1 MKKTTFLLIT
11 IFQTGFVYSQSVL
24 SLEDCYARAIEVH
37 PVSGDNI
44 LLESMTLLKLQ
55 NHNAFYYPQFDL
67 YAQATYQSD
76 VTSVDVSIPGID
88 IPKPSNDQYKIA
100 MDISQVIYDGGL
112 TKSRKQLEK
121 QQLETAVKQTEVT
134 LHQLKEMVNSVFFTI
149 LLLQEQEKILDLMT
163 EVLDERVSVARSA
176 VKNGVMMESEL
187 LSLLAEQLKLKQ
199 QVAEMN
205 ISKETGLIV
214 LAELLEM
221 EFDEGMELVVPAV
234 DIDRNS
240 DISRPEVGLFESQI
254 SQFGLSSDIIRSSRR
269 PKVYAFSQVGYGRP
283 GLNMLSDEFDPYYLV
298 GARIS
303 WNPFDWRQSKREREM
318 LLLKQGQVTNQMEA
332 FTRNV
337 NIELERAQSDIKKFE
352 KLMALD
358 ETIIEMRS
366 RIVQSST
373 SKLDNGVINPADY
386 ISDLNAE
393 KQARIDYEI
402 HRMKWLKAQADYAV
416 KKGQ

>member
-1 MKKTTFLLIT
+1 MKRTTFLLIT
-11 IFQTGFVYSQSVL
+11 IFQTGFVYSQSTL

-37 PVSGDNI
+37 PVSGDNV

-149 LLLQEQEKILDLMT
+149 LLLQEQEKILDLMI

-176 VKNGVMMESEL
+176 VKNGVMMESDL

-199 QVAEMN
+199 QVTEMN

-240 DISRPEVGLFESQI
+240 DISRPEIGLFESQI

-303 WNPFDWRQSKREREM
+303 WNPFDWKQSKREREM

-352 KLMALD
+352 KLMTLD

-393 KQARIDYEI
+393 KQARIDEEI

>member
-1 MKKTTFLLIT
+1 MKRTTFLLIT
-11 IFQTGFVYSQSVL
+11 IFQTGFVYSQFTL

-37 PVSGDNI
+37 PVSGDNV

-149 LLLQEQEKILDLMT
+149 LLLQEQEKILDLMI

-176 VKNGVMMESEL
+176 VKNGVMMESDL

-199 QVAEMN
+199 QVTEMN

-240 DISRPEVGLFESQI
+240 DISRPEIGLFESQI

-303 WNPFDWRQSKREREM
+303 WNPFDWKQSKREREM

-352 KLMALD
+352 KLMTLD

-393 KQARIDYEI
+393 KQARIDEEI

>member
-11 IFQTGFVYSQSVL
+11 IFQAGFVYSQSAL
-24 SLEDCYARAIEVH
+24 SLEECYTRAIEVH
-37 PVSGDNI
+37 PVSGDNL

-55 NHNAFYYPQFDL
+55 NHNAFYYPQFEL

-88 IPKPSNDQYKIA
+88 IPKPANDQYKIA

-134 LHQLKEMVNSVFFTI
+134 LHQLKELVNSVFFSI
-149 LLLQEQEKILDLMT
+149 LLLQEQEKILNLMT
-163 EVLDERVSVARSA
+163 EVLDERVVVAKSA
-176 VKNGVMMESEL
+176 VKNGVMMESDL

-199 QVAEMN
+199 QVTEIN

-221 EFDEGMELVVPAV
+221 KFDEGMELVVPAV

-240 DISRPEVGLFESQI
+240 DISRPEIGLYESQI

-303 WNPFDWRQSKREREM
+303 WNPFDWKQSKREREM

-337 NIELERAQSDIKKFE
+337 NIEIERAQSDIRKFE
-352 KLMALD
+352 KLITLD

-366 RIVQSST
+366 RIVLSST
-373 SKLDNGVINPADY
+373 SKLDNGVINSADY

-393 KQARIDYEI
+393 KQARIDKEI
-402 HRMKWLKAQADYAV
+402 HQMKWLKAQADYAV

>member
-1 MKKTTFLLIT
+1 MKRTTFLLIT
-11 IFQTGFVYSQSVL
+11 IFQTGFVYSQSTL

-37 PVSGDNI
+37 PVSGDNV

-149 LLLQEQEKILDLMT
+149 LLLQEQEKILDLMI

-176 VKNGVMMESEL
+176 VKNGVMMESDL

-199 QVAEMN
+199 QVTEMN

-240 DISRPEVGLFESQI
+240 DISRPEIGLFESQI

-303 WNPFDWRQSKREREM
+303 WNPFDWKQSKREREM

-337 NIELERAQSDIKKFE
+337 SIELERAQSDIKKFE
-352 KLMALD
+352 KLMTLD

-393 KQARIDYEI
+393 KRARIDEEI

>member
-11 IFQTGFVYSQSVL
+11 IFQAGFVYSQSAL
-24 SLEDCYARAIEVH
+24 SLEECYTRAIEVH
-37 PVSGDNI
+37 PVSGDNL

-55 NHNAFYYPQFDL
+55 NHNAFYYPQFEL

-88 IPKPSNDQYKIA
+88 IPKPANDQYKIA

-134 LHQLKEMVNSVFFTI
+134 LHQLKELVNSVFFSI
-149 LLLQEQEKILDLMT
+149 LLLQEQEKILNLMT
-163 EVLDERVSVARSA
+163 EVLDERVVVAKSA
-176 VKNGVMMESEL
+176 VKNGVMMESDL

-199 QVAEMN
+199 QVTEIN

-221 EFDEGMELVVPAV
+221 KFDEGMELVVPAV

-240 DISRPEVGLFESQI
+240 DISRPEIGLYESQI

-303 WNPFDWRQSKREREM
+303 WNPFDWKQSKREREM

-337 NIELERAQSDIKKFE
+337 NIEIERAQSDIRKFE
-352 KLMALD
+352 KLITLD

-366 RIVQSST
+366 RIVLSST
-373 SKLDNGVINPADY
+373 SKLDNGVINSADY

-393 KQARIDYEI
+393 KQARIDKEI
-402 HRMKWLKAQADYAV
+402 HQMKWLKAQADYAV
-416 KKGQ
+416 KKGK

>member
-1 MKKTTFLLIT
+1 
-11 IFQTGFVYSQSVL
+11 
-24 SLEDCYARAIEVH
+24 
-37 PVSGDNI
+37 
-44 LLESMTLLKLQ
+44 
-55 NHNAFYYPQFDL
+55 
-67 YAQATYQSD
+67 
-76 VTSVDVSIPGID
+76 
-88 IPKPSNDQYKIA
+88 
-100 MDISQVIYDGGL
+100 
-112 TKSRKQLEK
+112 
-121 QQLETAVKQTEVT
+121 
-134 LHQLKEMVNSVFFTI
+134 
-149 LLLQEQEKILDLMT
+149 
-163 EVLDERVSVARSA
+163 
-176 VKNGVMMESEL
+176 MESDL

-199 QVAEMN
+199 QVTEMN

-303 WNPFDWRQSKREREM
+303 WNPFDWKQSKREREM

-337 NIELERAQSDIKKFE
+337 NIELERAQSEIKKFE

-358 ETIIEMRS
+358 EMIIEMRS

-393 KQARIDYEI
+393 KQARIDNEI